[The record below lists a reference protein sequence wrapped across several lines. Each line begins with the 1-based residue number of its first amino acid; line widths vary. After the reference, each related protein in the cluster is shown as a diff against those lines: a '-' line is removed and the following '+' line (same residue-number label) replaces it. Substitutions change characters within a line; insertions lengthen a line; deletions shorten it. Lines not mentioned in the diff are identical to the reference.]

1 MREVKDTLGIKYDKY
16 ALLYNMDDRE
26 VGKLI
31 KYLMWHFGKDCIL
44 ENLTAVSKKKITEY
58 SDKLEKDIEDMLDD
72 FLFDKIFTEMTQQV
86 TKSHK
91 CWQNLKDNLE
101 KNKGKNTAAVENQ
114 EVEPLWEP
122 PCDPNMHVID
132 IFIEETGEIE
142 TIIVDEENKKNIPNG
157 KELNDQF
164 SYADIKYIIEN
175 GNGNGWVEHWSE
187 YEPYPSIQ

>member
-16 ALLYNMDDRE
+16 ALLYNMDDGD

-58 SDKLEKDIEDMLDD
+58 SNKLEKDVEDMLDD

-91 CWQNLKDNLE
+91 CWQTLKDNLE
-101 KNKGKNTAAVENQ
+101 KNKGKNTDTVENQ
-114 EVEPLWEP
+114 GTESQWEP
-122 PCDPNMHVID
+122 PCDHNMHVID
-132 IFIEETGEIE
+132 IYIEETGEIE
-142 TIIVDEENKKNIPNG
+142 TIIVEEEYKKNTPTG
-157 KELNDQF
+157 EELNAHFLSD
-164 SYADIKYIIEN
+164 DIKYIIMN

-187 YEPYPSIQ
+187 YEPGPNT